1 MKKFIVAAVLAIVLS
16 FSLVVPA
23 YAFTPETIQ
32 MLGKHYYTTIPS
44 GFGGG
49 SHDSSD
55 PNIYTLV
62 SREKIIGLYLSC
74 IESCSSSYA
83 FSFAYYPSADRTL
96 IRVNYASSANF
107 SSLGMLS
114 TQSGAIYYCT
124 GQVSLDDSSF
134 LSSIIGY
141 IDQIEG
147 RLART
152 VDGVTYTV
160 ADSTY
165 HTWQTLKDISGYV
178 DQIEGY
184 LVSEDTSTGT
194 KYTIAS
200 WVKRVYNAVDQVETY
215 LVSEDDTGT
224 KYTLTSWVKRV
235 YNSLVSTDTGSG
247 TTYTAAGWLRRIHER
262 LGDVISAVNSLT
274 VGVDLSDVQ
283 LSVDGSSINFN
294 LNAFCFSPA
303 AGSEFETYA
312 IPYDTATD
320 IVARLNTDYMG
331 QKCTILLR
339 SGGTATGYF
348 RSARIN
354 PSGFISAKL
363 TNGGIYY
370 LCDNANVIYVVD
382 TNSNYGS
389 RIDNTLNTV
398 ISRLDTIIENQ
409 QNSFGLTTCDHQ
421 YVSEVSQEPDC
432 SLPGLMIHTCE
443 LCDASYSEIMNPL
456 GHDWL
461 CTDHVEAVT
470 DENGE
475 VLESGYDIYT
485 CQRCDQIYYDYDG
498 TGAPDPGH
506 GSTVTDLI
514 TAVFTKLGNFV
525 GGLVSAVINLLD
537 KLLTGF
543 DSIVTDFNDR
553 TNQIVNFG
561 GAYPAWLGGI
571 WEIIPSDLQ
580 LALGFCVVCLALGI
594 IGKKVVFS

>member
-16 FSLVVPA
+16 FSLVVS
-23 YAFTPETIQ
+23 AFAETPVRII
-32 MLGKHYYTTIPS
+32 GSYYYYPYSSWSGS

-49 SHDSSD
+49 THTVEPSTKTLTVEDFLSLYYGAVES
-55 PNIYTLV
+55 NSNSYSFSLRQSGSYTFIAV
-62 SREKIIGLYLSC
+62 YSP
-74 IESCSSSYA
+74 SSSKVLGRLCDSNGLVY
-83 FSFAYYPSADRTL
+83 RC
-96 IRVNYASSANF
+96 ASIVHSELF
-107 SSLGMLS
+107 L
-114 TQSGAIYYCT
+114 
-124 GQVSLDDSSF
+124 

-152 VDGVTYTV
+152 VNDITYTV

-165 HTWQTLKDISGYV
+165 NTWKTLESMSG
-178 DQIEGY
+178 
-184 LVSEDTSTGT
+184 
-194 KYTIAS
+194 
-200 WVKRVYNAVDQVETY
+200 
-215 LVSEDDTGT
+215 
-224 KYTLTSWVKRV
+224 TLTSIAARMLCYTDSGVVNTVAESAYWSFAYQKYT
-235 YNSLVSTDTGSG
+235 YN
-247 TTYTAAGWLRRIHER
+247 R
-262 LGDVISAVNSLT
+262 LSDIISAIESI
-274 VGVDLSDVQ
+274 GVASVTLDGVQ
-283 LSVDGSSINFN
+283 LNIDSSNINLWNNNAYCCGYRVTVDDVPYEI
-294 LNAFCFSPA
+294 
-303 AGSEFETYA
+303 FE
-312 IPYDTATD
+312 IPYDTATA
-320 IVARLNTDYMG
+320 IVARLNTDYVG
-331 QKCTILLR
+331 QGVTLISRDGTTYTRYVRSATILPD
-339 SGGTATGYF
+339 GYI
-348 RSARIN
+348 RV
-354 PSGFISAKL
+354 KL
-363 TNGGIYY
+363 TNGYNYY
-370 LCDNANVIYVVD
+370 LCDNVNVLYVVD
-382 TNSNYGS
+382 MNSNYGS
-389 RIDNTLNTV
+389 RIDTTLNNV

-409 QNSFGLTTCDHQ
+409 QISSGLSTCDHQ

-432 SLPGLMIHTCE
+432 TLPGLMVHTCE
-443 LCDASYSEIMNPL
+443 LCEASYSEIMDPL

-543 DSIVTDFNDR
+543 DSIVSDFNDR

-571 WEIIPSDLQ
+571 WEIIPADLQ